1 MLSSGIGWD
10 DITRMIKEE
19 RKAGNPLANLIY
31 KINFEKNVVSLIL
44 DAVDE
49 SERNQI
55 EIEDHLLS
63 NFDPVMKIEVDLGV
77 SAQLN
82 IMRYFEIKKKSFL
95 KEIKT
100 KEAAQDAIKK
110 AEATAAKDLEKFK

>member
-1 MLSSGIGWD
+1 
-10 DITRMIKEE
+10 
-19 RKAGNPLANLIY
+19 LIY